1 MPTKLDQPGAHQQ
14 YPGAGWCGRV
24 HPSPPNKPLFTVFGS
39 TTSPITTP
47 TRHITARAPAPASS
61 SRLTAGRRA
70 RDPLAMPEAAA
81 RAGYVPLGAAE
92 RKRRALF
99 LQSYR
104 FSVDDDGRPQGEAL
118 RGRLLRRLR
127 EAGAGLARAWRG
139 WRPRA
144 ADHPLLACFVVGVGH
159 HHHRKYYVHGYA

>member
-1 MPTKLDQPGAHQQ
+1 
-14 YPGAGWCGRV
+14 
-24 HPSPPNKPLFTVFGS
+24 
-39 TTSPITTP
+39 
-47 TRHITARAPAPASS
+47 
-61 SRLTAGRRA
+61 
-70 RDPLAMPEAAA
+70 
-81 RAGYVPLGAAE
+81 VPLGAAE
-92 RKRRALF
+92 RQRRALF

-118 RGRLLRRLR
+118 REAGGAVARAAGRARWWR
-127 EAGAGLARAWRG
+127 AGAGLARAWRG

>member
-1 MPTKLDQPGAHQQ
+1 
-14 YPGAGWCGRV
+14 
-24 HPSPPNKPLFTVFGS
+24 
-39 TTSPITTP
+39 
-47 TRHITARAPAPASS
+47 
-61 SRLTAGRRA
+61 
-70 RDPLAMPEAAA
+70 MPEPAA

-92 RKRRALF
+92 RQRRALF

-127 EAGAGLARAWRG
+127 EAGGAVARAAGRARWWRAGAGLARAWRG

-144 ADHPLLACFVVGVGH
+144 ADHPLLGCFVGAGLGVVMGH
-159 HHHRKYYVHGYA
+159 GSNGLFTTQ